1 MAKKKTRSRPRG
13 KRGKFLPTKGPLRT
27 GQRLGLPE
35 LPSRGAVAK
44 GASKAGGALRL
55 ISQILWPL
63 MVYDVAS
70 RGIEGMRGVGG
81 IRGKDYQARAAI
93 ADLLSGV
100 GQQEGALGQM
110 EIETDYMDAM
120 ADLGEGVQGGTANTE
135 VGQLLAGL
143 GGRGS
148 VEEASVVEPD
158 SLAAALATRGL
169 I

>member
-1 MAKKKTRSRPRG
+1 
-13 KRGKFLPTKGPLRT
+13 
-27 GQRLGLPE
+27 
-35 LPSRGAVAK
+35 
-44 GASKAGGALRL
+44 
-55 ISQILWPL
+55 